1 MEKLIILKSKQEI
14 EKMRRAGKALACVKE
29 DLKSS
34 LKVGMTTLEIDRIAE
49 KLIDQREA
57 KPAFKGYHGFP
68 ATACISINEEIVHG
82 IPNVRVVKEGDIV
95 SIDIGLILDDWFSDC
110 AFTVGFGSLDE
121 ATQRLI
127 DVTEQSLSK
136 GIDQAKEGNYLSD
149 IGFAIQ
155 SFVEPF
161 GFSVVRDFVGH
172 GIGMSLHEEP
182 EVPNF
187 GLPKSGPVLQE
198 GMVFAIEP
206 MINTGTYK
214 TKILD
219 DKWTVVTSDGKPSAH
234 FEHTVAVTANGPEIL
249 TKING

>member
-1 MEKLIILKSKQEI
+1 MIILKSKQEI

>member
-1 MEKLIILKSKQEI
+1 
-14 EKMRRAGKALACVKE
+14 MRRAGKALACVKE

>member
-1 MEKLIILKSKQEI
+1 
-14 EKMRRAGKALACVKE
+14 MRRAGKALACVKE

-234 FEHTVAVTANGPEIL
+234 FEHTVAVTANGTEIL